1 MTNMLIMK
9 GRRVSPGKV
18 EGTAL
23 VTKQRIGFNFGVDTN
38 SGIIVE
44 RGHELEGKSIKDVIL
59 VFPAGKGSTGGSFMI
74 YQLARRG
81 TGPKAMINEKT
92 ETIVAVGAVM
102 GKIPVVDRLDK
113 NPLELIENGD
123 RVEVDA
129 DNGTVKVWKL
139 DHKS

>member
-1 MTNMLIMK
+1 MSNLMTMK
-9 GRRVSPGKV
+9 GRRVSPGKAQ
-18 EGTAL
+18 GLAL
-23 VTKQRIGFNFGVDTN
+23 VSQQRIGFNFGVDPST
-38 SGIIVE
+38 GIIVE

-74 YQLARRG
+74 YQLSRCG

-102 GKIPVVDRLDK
+102 GNIPVVDKLDK

-123 RVEVDA
+123 RVEVDG

-139 DHKS
+139 DHKP